1 MTVNNRLLGAVAG
14 GVAFA
19 LASSAAAQS
28 TLRVVMHSDLKIVDP
43 IWTTAYISRNYGY
56 MVYDTLFALDE
67 QLAVQP
73 QMVESYQISDDNLTY
88 TFTLRE
94 GLTWHD
100 GAPVVAED
108 AIASIERWGEKDSM
122 GQLLMEFVDSMSA
135 TNGRY
140 LQMKRAE
147 PDGVVRPSPAK
158 PSSSVPF
165 IRPARMAETPSSEQ
179 ISEHVG
185 SGAFVF
191 ERAEGEAGNKA
202 VFTKFEGDNP

>member
-1 MTVNNRLLGAVAG
+1 MTVNNRWLGAVAG

-73 QMVESYQISDDNLTY
+73 QMVESYEISDDNLTY

-135 TNGRY
+135 TDERTF
-140 LQMKRAE
+140 QMKLTE
-147 PDGVVRPSPAK
+147 PYGLALLSLAK
-158 PSSSVPF
+158 PSSNLPF
-165 IRPARMAETPSSEQ
+165 IMPQR
-179 ISEHVG
+179 I
-185 SGAFVF
+185 
-191 ERAEGEAGNKA
+191 
-202 VFTKFEGDNP
+202 